1 MIYIKRLKLK
11 KCPFQSVQFKATT
24 TTHFYSSAAT
34 PKAKKQIDEERIN
47 HEDRIVN
54 ITKLSIQELQ
64 PEISK
69 IQQLQEQNVR
79 LTEAA
84 GTDDPA
90 RQKTAK
96 KKDELAWR
104 LTPSADLNQL
114 VNHYLM
120 LSKIRLTCKLNKICS
135 LEYF

>member
-1 MIYIKRLKLK
+1 M
-11 KCPFQSVQFKATT
+11 
-24 TTHFYSSAAT
+24 
-34 PKAKKQIDEERIN
+34 
-47 HEDRIVN
+47 N

-69 IQQLQEQNVR
+69 IQQLQDQNVR

-90 RQKTAK
+90 RQKTTK

-120 LSKIRLTCKLNKICS
+120 LSKIRLTCKLKES
-135 LEYF
+135 LESPGNY